1 MVKWSQ
7 NIVLEFINELK
18 SPKVMS
24 YPDISK
30 PFVVHCD
37 ASEKGLGVALYQKIE
52 GIMNVISYESRTLTP
67 AENYYYLQSGKLEFL
82 ALEWSVTER
91 LWKHVIQTAIHYL
104 KF

>member
-1 MVKWSQ
+1 
-7 NIVLEFINELK
+7 
-18 SPKVMS
+18 MS
-24 YPDISK
+24 YLDISK